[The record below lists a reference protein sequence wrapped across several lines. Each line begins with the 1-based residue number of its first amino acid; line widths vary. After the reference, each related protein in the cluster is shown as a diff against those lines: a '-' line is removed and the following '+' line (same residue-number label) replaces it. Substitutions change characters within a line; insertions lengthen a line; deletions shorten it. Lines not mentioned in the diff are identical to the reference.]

1 MSQTDS
7 FYIPNLAG
15 APFRNLLNQILE
27 ALSKQNAGSTEPP
40 NPFSGM
46 VWLDTSSDPAV
57 FKQRNEGNTGWIKI
71 FTADNPPTKAQVGLS
86 NVPNYSATSSLTD
99 GSNSKFLLAAAGKN
113 LQDNKVDKRGVAY
126 DSARLGNKL
135 ASQYVLISG
144 TYPNLRAQATTKAD
158 VDLGNVQNYGLTSSL
173 TSNNASQYLSAKGGY
188 DLNQMKV
195 NKTVTINGK
204 PLRSN
209 ISLSAANVGALPAGG
224 GDLSGPINYTPDTG
238 DIIKLDGKVVLRRIS
253 ANGVS
258 FGAGDAV
265 IIGSGESRNTLQSN
279 VSVIA
284 EEIHIGSDGAIK
296 LYTNLQS
303 GWASRKVFQFENDG
317 GFLPGNI
324 EKTRQNL
331 DVARQAAG
339 RVVGEIA
346 RFSFEKPP
354 PGFFALDGSR
364 VPNGA
369 KDYPALVA
377 SGSRFITVSG
387 NDIILANYQDF
398 GRGKGSSNRPVGSFQ
413 SDAMRD
419 IKGRIDSV
427 FANTDGSNAVS
438 PVTSTSI
445 VDGIFK
451 IGSKTGFQYRPGGST
466 NQGSLGR
473 KLEIDFGK
481 VVSVSDQ
488 FQPKSLTEL
497 VCIYHGVF

>member
-86 NVPNYSATSSLTD
+86 NVPNYSATASLTD
-99 GSNSKFLLAAAGKN
+99 GSNSKFLLAAAGKS
-113 LQDNKVDKRGVAY
+113 LQDNKVDKSGVAY

-144 TYPNLRAQATTKAD
+144 TYANLRAQATTKAD

-195 NKTVTINGK
+195 NKTITINGHQ
-204 PLRSN
+204 LTGN
-209 ISLSAANVGALPAGG
+209 ITLTAANVGALPAGG
-224 GDLSGPINYTPDTG
+224 GDLGGPINYTPDTG
-238 DIIKLDGKVVLRRIS
+238 DIIKLDGKVLLRRIS
-253 ANGVS
+253 ANGGVS
-258 FGAGDAV
+258 FGADDAV

-279 VSVIA
+279 VSVTA
-284 EEIHIGSDGAIK
+284 EETHIGSDGAIK

-303 GWASRKVFQFENDG
+303 GWASRKMFQFESDG

-331 DVARQAAG
+331 EVYSTGETYSKSQVYAKGETYSRGEVDGLIPVTGYALVSFGTVSINTRYVKTNPFG
-339 RVVGEIA
+339 NNTPVIVLGEIYVNGKW
-346 RFSFEKPP
+346 SQT
-354 PGFFALDGSR
+354 GFIYSTNGYGTHANFVQGEGIVVQTGGIAT
-364 VPNGA
+364 VPA
-369 KDYPALVA
+369 
-377 SGSRFITVSG
+377 SRFGGGGHNI
-387 NDIILANYQDF
+387 
-398 GRGKGSSNRPVGSFQ
+398 
-413 SDAMRD
+413 
-419 IKGRIDSV
+419 
-427 FANTDGSNAVS
+427 
-438 PVTSTSI
+438 STSSS
-445 VDGIFK
+445 VAY
-451 IGSKTGFQYRPGGST
+451 SCRVHVWR
-466 NQGSLGR
+466 LG
-473 KLEIDFGK
+473 E
-481 VVSVSDQ
+481 
-488 FQPKSLTEL
+488 
-497 VCIYHGVF
+497 